1 MTVKNIVFGAGL
13 VTALATSGSQV
24 GAQSTAPRAETR
36 IRPNVMVL
44 DGRGSQLGVM
54 VEDTANGVRIGE
66 VNSGS
71 AAEKAG
77 VKEGDIVVDF
87 DGERVR
93 SAKQL
98 TRLIQETPEGKSV
111 KMTVTRDGKK
121 QTLDATPD
129 QRSGD
134 FSWNMNWDG
143 DQIRREFERGM
154 QGFRTMPAPPAF
166 SYRFDDRIPGL
177 LENFTMARG
186 GRLGVTVQTLSDQ
199 LQEYFG
205 AKEGGALVSSV
216 AKESAAEKAGLKA
229 GDVIVSINGDK
240 VRDAE
245 ELTSEIGDKSGEI
258 TIGILRDKKASTL
271 KATIESRATRPR
283 TTTPRRG
290 LQPAV
295 MVRPA

>member
-13 VTALATSGSQV
+13 VTALATSGSPTSAKATVDEQA
-24 GAQSTAPRAETR
+24 GAQSPAPRAETR
-36 IRPNVMVL
+36 TRPNVMVL
-44 DGRGSQLGVM
+44 DGRGSELGVM

-77 VKEGDIVVDF
+77 VKSGDIVVDF

-98 TRLIQETPEGKSV
+98 TRLIQETPEGRSV

-121 QTLDATPD
+121 QTLDATPE
-129 QRSGD
+129 QRS
-134 FSWNMNWDG
+134 FSWNMNIDG
-143 DQIRREFERGM
+143 DQIRRDVERGM
-154 QGFRTMPAPPAF
+154 QEFRTLPPAF
-166 SYRFDDRIPGL
+166 SYMMTPFSR
-177 LENFTMARG
+177 A
-186 GRLGVTVQTLSDQ
+186 RLGVQVQSLSDQ

-205 AKEGGALVSSV
+205 AKDGGALVSSV
-216 AKESAAEKAGLKA
+216 TKDSPAEKAGLKA

-240 VRDAE
+240 VRDAD

-258 TIGILRDKKASTL
+258 SIGILRDKKASTL
-271 KATIESRATRPR
+271 KATIESRTERPR

>member
-13 VTALATSGSQV
+13 VTALATGSSV
-24 GAQSTAPRAETR
+24 GA
-36 IRPNVMVL
+36 RPFDSQDSSSGRVL
-44 DGRGSQLGVM
+44 LAQGRGSELGVM
-54 VEDTANGVRIGE
+54 VEDTTNGVRIGE

-77 VKEGDIVVDF
+77 VKAGDIVVDF

-121 QTLDATPD
+121 QTLDATPE
-129 QRSGD
+129 QRS
-134 FSWNMNWDG
+134 FSWNGFGIDG
-143 DQIRREFERGM
+143 DQIRRDIERGM
-154 QGFRTMPAPPAF
+154 QEYRTIPPAF
-166 SYRFDDRIPGL
+166 NNFEFREPMRGFSYMMPNAPMSR
-177 LENFTMARG
+177 
-186 GRLGVTVQTLSDQ
+186 GRLGVQVQTLSDQ
-199 LQEYFG
+199 LQAYFG
-205 AKEGGALVSSV
+205 ATEGGALVSSV
-216 AKESAAEKAGLKA
+216 TKDSPAEKAGLKA

-245 ELTSEIGDKSGEI
+245 ELTSEIGDKSGEV

-271 KATIESRATRPR
+271 KATIESRERPR
-283 TTTPRRG
+283 TTPAPRRG

-295 MVRPA
+295 YVRPA